1 MKSGNYSKNFVC
13 TVFVLR
19 ILGPIVNEQIKMLRT
34 SFTVR
39 PGMLS
44 VKVGHPPFSP
54 SGTGLDAPARRRRT
68 RCALI
73 STLTKG
79 EFASQANFA
88 TTQTHEAP

>member
-1 MKSGNYSKNFVC
+1 MKSGHYSGNFVY
-13 TVFVLR
+13 TIFILS
-19 ILGPIVNEQIKMLRT
+19 ILGPIVNEQLKVLHA

-54 SGTGLDAPARRRRT
+54 GETGLDASVRRRRT